1 MNNRYISIIVK
12 IMLSITLLYIVIIA
26 AASSNV
32 HPDET
37 VTKAAIEYY
46 KTNFMVPDMRDL
58 PDDKFCSYGQTRL
71 CELTIYYFIAGKIA
85 ALIPYETSYRFFN
98 VLLAFIIVFII
109 IKNYNKSP
117 FLLFAFFI
125 TPQVWYIFSYATS
138 DALDYFFAFVLVYQL
153 AVKSSMLN
161 TMLNSETFTL
171 NKRNIITIILI
182 SLLTALILMAKP
194 NYYIVL
200 LLMGYVLL
208 KKYFLAEKGSRRKTL
223 FKIYTSIAVCS
234 LAVFLSRYSIDIYYY
249 GFNKSEIF
257 RQMRII
263 HAIPMLNPATP
274 FNEMYETM
282 FLAAKDVPLITL
294 FTKYGFLQVLIG
306 SFFGLYGGMNI
317 TAHPVYYFIM
327 LAAYLFFFAV
337 LFKYIIK
344 SHNKEKYA
352 DGITALI
359 LAVISILLVLYYSY
373 FIDFQ
378 PQGRYMLPL
387 LPVITYLVSQNKE
400 ILQNKYMVSAVMAM
414 GILSH
419 IYVLSTGLKGIFYY
433 NQLY

>member
-1 MNNRYISIIVK
+1 MNNCYVSIIVK
-12 IMLSITLLYIVIIA
+12 IMLLITLLYIVIIA
-26 AASSNV
+26 VASPSI

-46 KTNFMVPDMRDL
+46 KANFMVPDMRAL
-58 PDDKFCSYGQTRL
+58 PDDKFCAYGQTRL

-98 VLLAFIIVFII
+98 VMLAFIIVFII
-109 IKNYNKSP
+109 IRKYKTDP
-117 FLLFAFFI
+117 FLIFAFFI

-138 DALDYFFAFVLVYQL
+138 DALDYFFTFILVYQL
-153 AVKSSMLN
+153 SVKTSMLN
-161 TMLNSETFTL
+161 TMLNNDNFIL
-171 NKRNIITIILI
+171 NKRNVITIIFI

-194 NYYIVL
+194 NYFIVL

-208 KKYFLAEKGSRRKTL
+208 KKYFMAEKGIRKTL
-223 FKIYTSIAVCS
+223 FKLYIFVAVCS
-234 LAVFLSRYSIDIYYY
+234 LAVFLSRYAIDLYYY
-249 GFNKSEIF
+249 GLHKSEIF

-263 HAIPMLNPATP
+263 HAIPKLNPATP
-274 FNEMYETM
+274 FNEMSETM

-337 LFKYIIK
+337 LFNYIIK

-352 DGITALI
+352 DGITAVI

>member
-1 MNNRYISIIVK
+1 MNNCYVSIIVK
-12 IMLSITLLYIVIIA
+12 IMLLITLLYIVIIA
-26 AASSNV
+26 VASPSI

-46 KTNFMVPDMRDL
+46 KANFMVPDMREL
-58 PDDKFCSYGQTRL
+58 PDDKFCVYGQTRL

-98 VLLAFIIVFII
+98 VMLAFIIVFII
-109 IKNYNKSP
+109 IRKYKTDP

-138 DALDYFFAFVLVYQL
+138 DALDYFFTFILVYQL
-153 AVKSSMLN
+153 SVKTSMLN
-161 TMLNSETFTL
+161 TMLDSDNFIL
-171 NKRNIITIILI
+171 NQTNIITIIFI
-182 SLLTALILMAKP
+182 SLLTAFILMAKP
-194 NYYIVL
+194 NYFLVL
-200 LLMGYVLL
+200 LLMAYVLL
-208 KKYFLAEKGSRRKTL
+208 KKYFMAEKGSRRNAL
-223 FKIYTSIAVCS
+223 FKFYIFVAVCS
-234 LAVFLSRYSIDIYYY
+234 LAVFLSRYAIDLYYY
-249 GFNKSEIF
+249 GLHKSEIF

-263 HAIPMLNPATP
+263 HAIPKFNPATP

-282 FLAAKDVPLITL
+282 FLAAKNVPLITL

-337 LFKYIIK
+337 LFNYIIK

-352 DGITALI
+352 DGITAVI

-378 PQGRYMLPL
+378 AQGRYMLPL
-387 LPVITYLVSQNKE
+387 LLVITYLVSQNKE
-400 ILQNKYMVSAVMAM
+400 ILQNKYMVSSIMAM

-419 IYVLSTGLKGIFYY
+419 IYVLSTGLKGIFS
-433 NQLY
+433 

>member
-1 MNNRYISIIVK
+1 MNNCYVSIIVK
-12 IMLSITLLYIVIIA
+12 IMLLITLLYIVIIA
-26 AASSNV
+26 VASPSI

-46 KTNFMVPDMRDL
+46 KANFMVPDMRAL
-58 PDDKFCSYGQTRL
+58 PDDKFCAYGQTRL

-98 VLLAFIIVFII
+98 VMLAFIIVFII
-109 IKNYNKSP
+109 IRKYKTDP
-117 FLLFAFFI
+117 FLIFAFFI

-138 DALDYFFAFVLVYQL
+138 DALDYFFAFILVYQL
-153 AVKSSMLN
+153 SVKSSMLN
-161 TMLNSETFTL
+161 TMLDSDNFIL
-171 NKRNIITIILI
+171 NKTNIITIIFI

-194 NYYIVL
+194 NYFIVL

-208 KKYFLAEKGSRRKTL
+208 KKYFMAEKGIRKTL
-223 FKIYTSIAVCS
+223 FKFYIFVAVCS
-234 LAVFLSRYSIDIYYY
+234 LAVFLSRYAIDLYYY
-249 GFNKSEIF
+249 GLHKSEIF

-263 HAIPMLNPATP
+263 HAIPKLNPATP

-337 LFKYIIK
+337 LFNYIIK

-352 DGITALI
+352 DGITAVI

-400 ILQNKYMVSAVMAM
+400 ILQNKYMVSSIMAM
-414 GILSH
+414 GILCH
-419 IYVLSTGLKGIFYY
+419 IYVLSTGLKGIFS
-433 NQLY
+433 

>member
-1 MNNRYISIIVK
+1 MNNCYVSIIVK
-12 IMLSITLLYIVIIA
+12 IMLLITLLYIVIIA
-26 AASSNV
+26 VASPSI

-46 KTNFMVPDMRDL
+46 KANFMVPDMRAL
-58 PDDKFCSYGQTRL
+58 PDDKFCAYGQTRL

-98 VLLAFIIVFII
+98 VMLAFIIVFII
-109 IKNYNKSP
+109 IRKYKTDP
-117 FLLFAFFI
+117 FLIFAFFI

-138 DALDYFFAFVLVYQL
+138 DALDYFFTFILVYQL
-153 AVKSSMLN
+153 SVKTSMLN
-161 TMLNSETFTL
+161 TMLNNDNFIL
-171 NKRNIITIILI
+171 NKRNVITIIFI

-194 NYYIVL
+194 NYFIVL

-208 KKYFLAEKGSRRKTL
+208 KKYFMAEKGIRKTL
-223 FKIYTSIAVCS
+223 FKLYIFVAVCS
-234 LAVFLSRYSIDIYYY
+234 LAVFLSRYAIDLYYY
-249 GFNKSEIF
+249 GLHKSEIF

-263 HAIPMLNPATP
+263 HAIPKLNPATP
-274 FNEMYETM
+274 FNEMSETM

-337 LFKYIIK
+337 LFNYIIK

-352 DGITALI
+352 DGITAVI

-387 LPVITYLVSQNKE
+387 LLVITYLVSQNKGVM
-400 ILQNKYMVSAVMAM
+400 QNKYMVSSIMAM

-419 IYVLSTGLKGIFYY
+419 IYVLSTGLKGIFS
-433 NQLY
+433 

>member
-1 MNNRYISIIVK
+1 MNNCYVSIIVK
-12 IMLSITLLYIVIIA
+12 IMLLITLLYIVIIA
-26 AASSNV
+26 VASPSI

-46 KTNFMVPDMRDL
+46 KANFMVPDMRAL
-58 PDDKFCSYGQTRL
+58 PDDKFCAYGQTRL

-98 VLLAFIIVFII
+98 VMLAFIIVFII
-109 IKNYNKSP
+109 IRKYKTDP
-117 FLLFAFFI
+117 FLIFAFFI

-138 DALDYFFAFVLVYQL
+138 DALDYFFTFILVYQL
-153 AVKSSMLN
+153 SVKTSMLN
-161 TMLNSETFTL
+161 TMLDSDNFIL
-171 NKRNIITIILI
+171 NKTNIITIIFI

-194 NYYIVL
+194 NYFIVL

-208 KKYFLAEKGSRRKTL
+208 KKYFMAEKGIRKTL
-223 FKIYTSIAVCS
+223 FKFYIYIAVCS
-234 LAVFLSRYSIDIYYY
+234 LAVFLSRYSIDLYYY
-249 GFNKSEIF
+249 GLHKSEIF

-263 HAIPMLNPATP
+263 HAIPKLNPATP

-337 LFKYIIK
+337 LFNYIIK

-352 DGITALI
+352 DGITAVI

-400 ILQNKYMVSAVMAM
+400 ILQNKYMVSSIMAM

-419 IYVLSTGLKGIFYY
+419 IYVLSTGLKGIFS
-433 NQLY
+433 

>member
-1 MNNRYISIIVK
+1 MNNCYVSIIVK
-12 IMLSITLLYIVIIA
+12 IMLLITLLYIVIIA
-26 AASSNV
+26 VASPSI

-46 KTNFMVPDMRDL
+46 KANFMVPDMRAL
-58 PDDKFCSYGQTRL
+58 PDDKFCAYGQTRL

-98 VLLAFIIVFII
+98 VMLAFIIVFII
-109 IKNYNKSP
+109 IRKYKTDP
-117 FLLFAFFI
+117 FLIFAFFI

-138 DALDYFFAFVLVYQL
+138 DALDYFFAFILVYQL
-153 AVKSSMLN
+153 SVKSSMLN
-161 TMLNSETFTL
+161 TMLDSDNFIL
-171 NKRNIITIILI
+171 NKTNIITIIFI

-194 NYYIVL
+194 NYFIVL

-208 KKYFLAEKGSRRKTL
+208 KKYFMAEKGIRKTL
-223 FKIYTSIAVCS
+223 FKFYIFVAVCS
-234 LAVFLSRYSIDIYYY
+234 LAVFLSRYAIDLYYY
-249 GFNKSEIF
+249 GLHKSEIF

-337 LFKYIIK
+337 LFNYIIK

-352 DGITALI
+352 DGITAVI

-400 ILQNKYMVSAVMAM
+400 ILQNKYMVSSIMAM
-414 GILSH
+414 GILCH
-419 IYVLSTGLKGIFYY
+419 IYVLSTGLKGIFS
-433 NQLY
+433 

>member
-1 MNNRYISIIVK
+1 MNNCYVSIIVK
-12 IMLSITLLYIVIIA
+12 IMLLITLLYIVIIA
-26 AASSNV
+26 VASPSI

-46 KTNFMVPDMRDL
+46 KANFMVPDMRAL
-58 PDDKFCSYGQTRL
+58 PDDKFCAYGQTRL
-71 CELTIYYFIAGKIA
+71 CELTIYYFTAGKIA

-98 VLLAFIIVFII
+98 VMLAFIIVFII
-109 IKNYNKSP
+109 IRKYKTDP
-117 FLLFAFFI
+117 FLIFAFFI

-138 DALDYFFAFVLVYQL
+138 DALDYFFTFILVYQL
-153 AVKSSMLN
+153 SVKISMLN
-161 TMLNSETFTL
+161 TMLNNDNFIL
-171 NKRNIITIILI
+171 NKRNVITIIFI
-182 SLLTALILMAKP
+182 SLLTAFILMAKP
-194 NYYIVL
+194 NYFLVL
-200 LLMGYVLL
+200 LLMAYVLL
-208 KKYFLAEKGSRRKTL
+208 KKYFMAEKGIRKTL
-223 FKIYTSIAVCS
+223 FKFYIFVAVCS
-234 LAVFLSRYSIDIYYY
+234 LAVFLSRYSIDLYYY
-249 GFNKSEIF
+249 GLHKSEIF

-337 LFKYIIK
+337 LFNYIIK

-352 DGITALI
+352 DGITAVI

-400 ILQNKYMVSAVMAM
+400 ILQNKYMVSSIMAM
-414 GILSH
+414 GILCH
-419 IYVLSTGLKGIFYY
+419 IYVLSTGLKGIFS
-433 NQLY
+433 